1 MAVEKPSVRRSQ
13 IISTYGIGAV
23 VPVRDGSYMIAGL
36 DRWEVG
42 APDVHEPRLERT
54 LEVDGF
60 VRPPASGPDGRKD
73 VPAVRF
79 PTYHFCPQCKR
90 LDEHKF
96 FCPNSKNRCNDCD
109 AVLVPSRFVV
119 VCDRGHID
127 DFPYFAWVHSG
138 SPPEDGEK
146 HTLSIETAG
155 QSAGLADIRIKCEC
169 GKEST
174 MQGAFGKEAMN
185 FIRRKCG
192 GRRPWLGDRVECG
205 ADLRTL
211 QRGASN
217 VYFGVSES
225 ALSIP
230 PWSEAAYKLINADWH
245 TLKHLDEIGIRSVI
259 TGRKLAEGSPYT
271 TGQLVK
277 AALERKAGNA
287 VPAAVAGSLRAQE
300 YDALRSGKAESSRHQ
315 DFVCVPAAQNDP
327 TVEEWF
333 AQAMA
338 VKRLREVRAL
348 RSFTR
353 LFPPAPGDNPGRRA
367 PLSKDRK
374 SWLPAIE
381 VSGEGVFLRL
391 ADERLLD
398 WEAQANVRA
407 RAAKIDRNYA
417 ARFAQYG
424 KSPDRNISARLILLH
439 TLAHALI
446 DQWSL
451 ECGYPSGSL
460 RERLYSAEANDE
472 MPMAGLLIYTATT
485 DAAGS
490 LGGVTALADGGRLGQ
505 AVKEAMQRA
514 SWCSS
519 DPLCIESDATG
530 TDSLN
535 LAACHAC
542 VLVPEV
548 SCEHAN
554 ALLDRGLL
562 VGTPEMPDL
571 GYFSDLIERL

>member
-13 IISTYGIGAV
+13 VITTYGVGAV

-36 DRWEVG
+36 DSWVVG
-42 APDVHEPRLERT
+42 APDVHEPRLERS

-60 VRPPASGPDGRKD
+60 VRPPASGADGGKD

-90 LDEHKF
+90 LDRHGF
-96 FCPNSKNRCNDCD
+96 FCPNTKNKCNACD

-127 DFPYFAWVHSG
+127 DFPYYAWVHSG
-138 SPPEDGEK
+138 SPPEAGAK

-155 QSAGLADIRIKCEC
+155 QSAGLGDIRIKCSC
-169 GKEST
+169 GKAST

-185 FIRRKCG
+185 LIRRKCA
-192 GRRPWLGDRVECG
+192 GRRPWLGDRVDCG

-217 VYFGVSES
+217 VYFAVPES

-245 TLKHLDEIGIRSVI
+245 TLRHLDKIGIRSVI
-259 TGRKLAEGSPYT
+259 IGRKLAEGTPYT
-271 TGQLVK
+271 TDQLVK

-287 VPAAVAGSLRAQE
+287 IPGAVAGSLRAQE
-300 YDALRSGKAESSRHQ
+300 YDALRTGKAETSREQ
-315 DFVCVPAAQNDP
+315 EFVCVPAAEDDE
-327 TVEEWF
+327 TVQDWF
-333 AQAMA
+333 EQAMA
-338 VKRLREVRAL
+338 VKRLREVRAV

-353 LFPPAPGDNPGRRA
+353 LNPPNPVDDPGRRA
-367 PLSKDRK
+367 PLSKERK
-374 SWLPAIE
+374 TWLPGIE

-391 ADERLLD
+391 AEDRLLD
-398 WEAQANVRA
+398 WEARPSVRE
-407 RAAKIDRNYA
+407 RAAKIDHNYA
-417 ARFAQYG
+417 ARFAQHS
-424 KSPDRNISARLILLH
+424 KTPDRKITPRLVLLH
-439 TLAHALI
+439 TLAHVLI

-460 RERLYSAEANDE
+460 RERLYSAEPNDE

-505 AVKEAMQRA
+505 ALTEAIQRA

-542 VLVPEV
+542 VLLPEV

-562 VGTPEMPDL
+562 VGTPEAPDL
-571 GYFSDLIERL
+571 GYFSDLLGRA